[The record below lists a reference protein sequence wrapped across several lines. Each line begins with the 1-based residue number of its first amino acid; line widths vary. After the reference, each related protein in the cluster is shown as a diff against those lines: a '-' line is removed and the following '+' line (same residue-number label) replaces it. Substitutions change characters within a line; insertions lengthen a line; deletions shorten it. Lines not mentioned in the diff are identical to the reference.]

1 MALWYDEIF
10 EDEVRFG
17 LRVKETLYSGR
28 SEYQHIEVLDTEA
41 LGRTLTLDGIFMTS
55 EGDEHY
61 YHEMLVHPAMNTA
74 PRRRRVLVLGGGDG
88 GTVRE
93 ILRHPD
99 VEEVV
104 MVEIDEQVVQVCK
117 EHLPTIGTAW
127 DDPRL
132 ELRFEDAIEYVTAK
146 DVDPFDVVFLDGTD
160 PVGPGVVLYEESFYA
175 GCKRV
180 LAKDGVFALQSE
192 SPFLFE
198 KTFLEVQ
205 HNLRKLFSK
214 VRPYFGPVPIYASGT
229 WSWTWASDA
238 GDPTALDEARARE
251 LAPQLEYYN
260 ADVHRGSFALPSRLQ
275 RALGGGA

>member
-10 EDEVRFG
+10 EDTVRFG

-28 SEYQHIEVLDTEA
+28 SEYRQIEVLDTVQ
-41 LGRTLTLDGIFMTS
+41 LGRTLALDNIFMTS

-74 PRRRRVLVLGGGDG
+74 PRRKRALVLGGGDG

-99 VEEVV
+99 VERVV
-104 MVEIDEQVVQVCK
+104 MVEIDEQVVEVCK
-117 EHLPTIGTAW
+117 EHLPSIGTAW

-132 ELRFEDAIEYVTAK
+132 ELRFEDALEYVEEA
-146 DVDPFDVVFLDGTD
+146 DIEPFDVVFLDGTD
-160 PVGPGVVLYEESFYA
+160 PVGPGVVLYETGFYE

-180 LAKDGVFALQSE
+180 LADDGIFALQSE

-198 KTFLEVQ
+198 ETFLEVQ
-205 HNLRKLFSK
+205 SKLRKIFRT

-238 GDPTALDEARARE
+238 CDPLAIDEARAAE
-251 LAPQLEYYN
+251 LEPSLQYYN
-260 ADVHRGSFALPSRLQ
+260 TRIHRGAFALPSRLE
-275 RALGGGA
+275 RALER